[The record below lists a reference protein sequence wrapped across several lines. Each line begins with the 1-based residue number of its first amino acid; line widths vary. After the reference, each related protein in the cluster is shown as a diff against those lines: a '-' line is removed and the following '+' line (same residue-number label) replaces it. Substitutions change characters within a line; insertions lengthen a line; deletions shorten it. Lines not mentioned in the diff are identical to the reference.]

1 MTRWLIVRAA
11 GRDIGLPVAVVD
23 EVVEIE
29 TPLPAPAVG
38 AGVRGL
44 VPIRGRLVPVVH
56 LASAVGIG
64 AMSPEAGAIG
74 VAVRVAER
82 RLVMEVDEVIDLVVL
97 PEEPLPRGWHGRWAT
112 NALRRGR
119 DIVPV
124 LDIEWVVERL
134 VRGAEGTMATA

>member
-11 GRDIGLPVAVVD
+11 GREIALPVAVVD

-38 AGVRGL
+38 ATVRGL

-64 AMSPEAGAIG
+64 ELGPEVASLG
-74 VAVRVAER
+74 VAVQATGR
-82 RLVMEVDEVIDLVVL
+82 RLVMEVDEVIDLVVSAD
-97 PEEPLPRGWHGRWAT
+97 ERLPRGWQGRWAT
-112 NALRRGR
+112 TALRRGG
-119 DIVPV
+119 DLVPV
-124 LDIEWVVERL
+124 LDVEWIVERL
-134 VRGAEGTMATA
+134 LRGAEGTMATA